1 MLTLPTAMLNALRDH
16 NDITYTVDIT
26 LAGHDTVDF
35 TLTEDDLI
43 SGGCQVTRTNDSDS
57 FPIGYV
63 YCSQFELHFYRK
75 TAYDNIE
82 FNEAV
87 VVVHGVY
94 EYDDQAYN
102 FDLGTYTITDS
113 VIKGE
118 VIELV
123 GYDDMH
129 KADAVV
135 TDLVQ
140 RLPLLATEA
149 FEACCTRCGIQFDP
163 ENVPGSAPASWDSCT
178 TEITILPEGITYRQ
192 LMAQAVLLFGANA
205 YISPFDNY
213 MYVVPIKAQN
223 TPVIYWGGYFD
234 SASPYASGDA
244 LDGGTFNPWSEGDA
258 VSGSFTENAGIINLD
273 DPIGSPELA
282 LQDITIDGVKTSDG
296 TYSFGAGY
304 LLNVDVSVYVGSEQ
318 EVIDKTGAA
327 VRYFK
332 FRPFEI
338 DYTSFP
344 FADLMQQVVI
354 ADVQGRVYNAVIT
367 HIDIALKGVT
377 VFKCTAE
384 TLKQLNSVSNS
395 VSARVDQA
403 RVIADQA
410 LAEAREGNAAV
421 TLEVSR
427 FSNLVSN
434 AFGVFTTSVTDQTGA
449 VTTYMHDEPELANST
464 TIWRMNA
471 GGFSVSTDG
480 GQTWTAGIDSQGRAV
495 VNVLSTIGLY
505 ADWIVTGM
513 LSSLT
518 GNSVWNL
525 NTGEFKSTE
534 STQQHGFKFN
544 DGTIEL
550 YYDNNWIGAI
560 GPRKIE
566 DYSTT
571 TPDQTLTSYRNYITG
586 RNIIIGYTPAG
597 LSEILPVL
605 YINGD
610 NTVYYQHIFRYTE
623 KALFFESVRCIGG
636 IHVEN
641 SFKLY
646 WLYTNNIE
654 QSLMLDLSGGT
665 VTWVRHN
672 TIGGDDWFN
681 KRKTIFKDAS
691 YNQVGFAFRPNAA
704 PASGSQMYEKWFVDA
719 FISVYGSIAAE
730 SVTCTGA
737 VTANYVGSTSDER
750 LKNVYEW
757 DDRYDKLIDQIEPI
771 RFSFKDNCKK
781 EHIGVSAQKVLSL
794 LSDLGISNSGIVEGS
809 EDTFYSV
816 AYNELTTL
824 LIRKVKQQQK
834 KIDDLEARISR
845 LEKLMEG
852 VNGSHTA

>member
-1 MLTLPTAMLNALRDH
+1 MLILDNAMLQALRDH

-26 LAGHDTVDF
+26 LAGNNAVDI
-35 TLTEDDLI
+35 TLTENDLI
-43 SGGCQVTRTNDSDS
+43 SGGCQITRTNDSDS

-63 YCSQFELHFYRK
+63 YCAQLELHFFRK
-75 TAYDNIE
+75 VEYDNID

-94 EYDDQAYN
+94 EYGDEEFD
-102 FDLGTYTITDS
+102 FDLGTYTIADS
-113 VIKGE
+113 TTKGE

-123 GYDDMH
+123 GYDDVH
-129 KADAVV
+129 NADAVV

-140 RLPLLATEA
+140 RLPMLATEA
-149 FEACCTRCGIQFDP
+149 FEACCTRCGINFDP
-163 ENVPGSAPASWDSCT
+163 DDVPGSAPASWDACT
-178 TEITILPEGITYRQ
+178 TEITLLPEGITYRQ

-205 YISPFDNY
+205 YISPFDNN

-234 SASPYASGDA
+234 SDNPYSSGDA
-244 LDGGTFNPWSEGDA
+244 LNGGTFDPWSEGDT
-258 VSGSFTENAGIINLD
+258 VSGSFTDNEEVIYLD
-273 DPIGSPELA
+273 DPLGSPELA

-304 LLNVDVSVYVGSEQ
+304 LLNVDISVYVGSEQ
-318 EVIDKTGAA
+318 DVIDTIGAA
-327 VRYFK
+327 VRYFT

-338 DYTSFP
+338 DYSSFP
-344 FADLMQQVVI
+344 FADLMQQVMF
-354 ADVQGRVYNAVIT
+354 ADVRGRAYNAVLT
-367 HIDIALKGVT
+367 HIDIALKGAS

-384 TLKQLNSVSNS
+384 SLKQLNSVSNS

-403 RVIADQA
+403 RIIADQA
-410 LAEAREGNAAV
+410 LAETRQGNAAV

-427 FSNLVSN
+427 FSNLITNSL
-434 AFGVFTTSVTDQTGA
+434 GVFTTMVTDQSGA
-449 VTTYMHDEPELANST
+449 VTTYMHDSPALADST

-495 VNVLSTIGLY
+495 VNVLSTVGLY

-518 GNSVWNL
+518 GNSSWNL
-525 NTGEFKSTE
+525 NTGVFISTE
-534 STQQHGFKFN
+534 NTQRNGFRFN
-544 DGTIEL
+544 NGSIEL
-550 YYDNNWIGAI
+550 YYDNIKIGTI
-560 GPRKIE
+560 GPLKVY
-566 DYSTT
+566 DYDTS
-571 TPDQTLTSYRNYITG
+571 TPDQTLTSYRNYVSG
-586 RNIIIGYTPAG
+586 RNVLLGTTPEG
-597 LSEILPVL
+597 SSEVNVVL

-610 NTVYYQHIFRYTE
+610 NTVYYQHTYRYTE
-623 KALFFESVRCIGG
+623 KALFFGSVRCTGG

-665 VTWVRHN
+665 VAWVRHN
-672 TIGGDDWFN
+672 TIGGDDWFD
-681 KRKTIFKDAS
+681 KRKTIFKDVS

-704 PASGSQMYEKWFVDA
+704 PASGSKMYEKWFVDA

-750 LKNVYEW
+750 LKNVLAW
-757 DDRYDKLIDQIEPI
+757 DERYDRLIDQIEPI
-771 RFSFKDNCKK
+771 RFTFKDDSEKA
-781 EHIGVSAQKVLSL
+781 HIGVSAQKVLSL
-794 LSDLGISNSGIVEGS
+794 LDDLGIADCGIVEGS
-809 EDTFYSV
+809 EDAFYSV

-824 LIRKVKQQQK
+824 LIRKVKKQQSEIKSLQ
-834 KIDDLEARISR
+834 ERMER
-845 LEKLMEG
+845 LEKIVEG
-852 VNGSHTA
+852 LI

>member
-1 MLTLPTAMLNALRDH
+1 MLTLPTAMLKALRDH

-26 LAGHDTVDF
+26 LAGHNAVDF

-43 SGGCQVTRTNDSDS
+43 SGGCQVTRSNDSDS

-63 YCSQFELHFYRK
+63 YCAQLELHFYRK

-123 GYDDMH
+123 GYDDLH

-140 RLPLLATEA
+140 RLPMTATEA

-163 ENVPGSAPASWDSCT
+163 ENVPGSAPASWDNCT

-192 LMAQAVLLFGANA
+192 LMAQAILLFGANA

-213 MYVVPIKAQN
+213 MYVVPVKAQN

-258 VSGSFTENAGIINLD
+258 VSGSFTEDAGIITLD

-304 LLNVDVSVYVGSEQ
+304 LLNVDVSVYVGNEQ
-318 EVIDKTGAA
+318 EVIDATGAA

-332 FRPFEI
+332 FRPFEL
-338 DYTSFP
+338 DYISFP
-344 FADLMQQVVI
+344 FADLMQQVMI
-354 ADVQGRVYNAVIT
+354 ADAQGRVYNAVIT

-410 LAEAREGNAAV
+410 LSEAREGNAAV

-449 VTTYMHDEPELANST
+449 VTTYMHDEPTLANST

-544 DGTIEL
+544 NGTIEL

-586 RNIIIGYTPAG
+586 RNIIIGTTPVG
-597 LSEILPVL
+597 SSEILPVL

-610 NTVYYQHIFRYTE
+610 NTVYYQHIYKYTE
-623 KALFFESVRCIGG
+623 KALFFNTVRCVCGLS
-636 IHVEN
+636 VED
-641 SFKLY
+641 SITLY
-646 WLYTNNIE
+646 WVSY
-654 QSLMLDLSGGT
+654 GGDDGMMSKYCGGN
-665 VTWVRHN
+665 VSWVRHN
-672 TIGGDDWFN
+672 TIGGDDWFS
-681 KRKTIFKDAS
+681 KSKSIFHDVS
-691 YNQVGFAFRPNAA
+691 SGQEGFAFKNNGTMP
-704 PASGSQMYEKWFVDA
+704 STQMYEKWFVDA
-719 FISVYGSIAAE
+719 FISIYGSVAAA

-750 LKNVYEW
+750 LKNVLEW
-757 DDRYDKLIDQIEPI
+757 DERYDELIDYIEPI
-771 RFSFKDNCKK
+771 RFTFKDDSKK

-794 LSDLGISNSGIVEGS
+794 LDDLGITDSGIIRGS

-824 LIRKVKQQQK
+824 LIGKVKRQQK
-834 KIDDLEARISR
+834 KIDELEARISR
-845 LEKLMEG
+845 LETLMEG